1 MAVAAIE
8 RTAQEQV
15 QKLDGQEEK
24 QDRHRTLR
32 AGLQNRSR
40 LGSSPK
46 PIANF
51 AVEATGS
58 STDLDSITKKNY
70 VELCSQKRAY

>member
-1 MAVAAIE
+1 LNG
-8 RTAQEQV
+8 RLKNRCK
-15 QKLDGQEEK
+15 KLDGQEEK
-24 QDRHRTLR
+24 QGPPSDF
-32 AGLQNRSR
+32 AGGTPEQIEVGKFS
-40 LGSSPK
+40 K

-70 VELCSQKRAY
+70 VELCSQKCAY